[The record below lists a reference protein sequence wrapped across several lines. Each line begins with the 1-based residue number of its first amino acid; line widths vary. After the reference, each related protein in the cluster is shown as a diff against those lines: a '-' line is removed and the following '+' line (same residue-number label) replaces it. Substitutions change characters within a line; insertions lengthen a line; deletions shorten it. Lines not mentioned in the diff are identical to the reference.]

1 MDTLNVGLA
10 AHCGGSGVME
20 MSALVVGPDEWLVL
34 SVKESRN
41 LEEVKSIR
49 EQIPDALKNRV
60 LIVEGMDVFVI
71 RKGDAA

>member
-1 MDTLNVGLA
+1 MDALNMGITT
-10 AHCGGSGVME
+10 HCRGSGVME

-41 LEEVKSIR
+41 LDDVKAIQA
-49 EQIPDALKNRV
+49 QIPDALKNRV
-60 LIVEGMDVFVI
+60 LVVEGVDVFVI